1 MIKNI
6 IFVLIGFY
14 LLIRGA
20 DYFVDAISS
29 TATNL
34 KIPKIIISLS
44 IVAFGTSAPELFISF
59 QGLINGNND
68 VVLANVIGSTIVN
81 ALLIIGIAA
90 IIRPIKIKS
99 ETIKNQLPLH
109 LLIISV
115 FAVLLLDSIFD
126 KTINTISRSDGI
138 ILFLIFLCFLYYI
151 YNYHKKTRNL
161 LKDTILHDKPKWPLP
176 KSIFISICGLI
187 AISVGS
193 NLAVDSC
200 VAIARDL
207 NISEKLITMV
217 ILVIGTSTP
226 ELVMAI
232 TSAKKGEFDIIVG
245 NIIGTNIFNIGFVL
259 GLPIII
265 LGGITTTGFNLVDMT
280 IMVISGLIL
289 YTFAKDDRKLT
300 RTEGI
305 IMVCIFISY
314 YTYLFLT

>member
-34 KIPKIIISLS
+34 KVPKLIISLS

-59 QGLINGNND
+59 QGLLNGNND

-81 ALLIIGIAA
+81 TMLIIGIAA
-90 IIRPIKIKS
+90 IIRPIKIKN
-99 ETIKNQLPLH
+99 ETIKKQLPLH
-109 LLIISV
+109 LLIILV
-115 FAVLLLDSIFD
+115 FAILLLDNIFNS
-126 KTINTISRSDGI
+126 TINTISRSDGI
-138 ILFLIFLCFLYYI
+138 ILFLIFLYFIYYI
-151 YNYHKKTRNL
+151 YSYYKKSNHLKENL
-161 LKDTILHDKPKWPLP
+161 IHEKPKWNLP
-176 KSIFISICGLI
+176 VSIIISICGLI
-187 AISVGS
+187 AISFGS
-193 NLAVDSC
+193 NLAVDNC
-200 VAIARDL
+200 VAIARYL
-207 NISEKLITMV
+207 HISEKLITMV
-217 ILVIGTSTP
+217 ILVVGTSTP

-232 TSAKKGEFDIIVG
+232 TSARKGEFDIIIG

-259 GLPIII
+259 GLPIMI
-265 LGGITTTGFNLVDMT
+265 LGGVSTNSFNFVDMS
-280 IMVISGLIL
+280 IMIIAGLIL
-289 YTFAKDDRKLT
+289 YTFSKDDRKLT

-305 IMVCIFISY
+305 VMVCIFLSY

>member
-6 IFVLIGFY
+6 IFVLVGFY

-34 KIPKIIISLS
+34 KVPKIIISLS

-59 QGLINGNND
+59 QGLLNGNND

-81 ALLIIGIAA
+81 TMLIIGIAA
-90 IIRPIKIKS
+90 IIRPIKIKN
-99 ETIKNQLPLH
+99 ETIKKQLPLH
-109 LLIISV
+109 LLIILV
-115 FAVLLLDSIFD
+115 FAILLLDNIFNS
-126 KTINTISRSDGI
+126 TINTISRSDGI
-138 ILFLIFLCFLYYI
+138 ILFLIFLYFIYYI
-151 YNYHKKTRNL
+151 YSYYKKSNHLKENL
-161 LKDTILHDKPKWPLP
+161 IHEKPKWNLP
-176 KSIFISICGLI
+176 VSIIISICGLV
-187 AISVGS
+187 AISFGS
-193 NLAVDSC
+193 NLAVDNC
-200 VAIARDL
+200 VAIARYL
-207 NISEKLITMV
+207 HISEKLITMV

-232 TSAKKGEFDIIVG
+232 TSARKGEFDIIIG

-259 GLPIII
+259 GLPIMI
-265 LGGITTTGFNLVDMT
+265 LGGVSTNSFNFVDMS
-280 IMVISGLIL
+280 IMIISGLIL
-289 YTFAKDDRKLT
+289 YTFSKDDRKLT

-305 IMVCIFISY
+305 IMVCIFLSY

>member
-34 KIPKIIISLS
+34 KVPKIIISLS

-59 QGLINGNND
+59 QGLLNGNND

-81 ALLIIGIAA
+81 TMLIIGIAA
-90 IIRPIKIKS
+90 IIRPIKIKN
-99 ETIKNQLPLH
+99 ETIKKQLPLH
-109 LLIISV
+109 LLIILV
-115 FAVLLLDSIFD
+115 FAILLLDNIFNS
-126 KTINTISRSDGI
+126 TINTISRSDGI
-138 ILFLIFLCFLYYI
+138 ILFLIFLYFIYYI
-151 YNYHKKTRNL
+151 YSYYKKSNHLKENL
-161 LKDTILHDKPKWPLP
+161 IHEKPKWNLP
-176 KSIFISICGLI
+176 VSIIISICGLI
-187 AISVGS
+187 AISFGS
-193 NLAVDSC
+193 NLAVDNC
-200 VAIARDL
+200 VAIARYL
-207 NISEKLITMV
+207 HISEKLITMV
-217 ILVIGTSTP
+217 ILVVGTSTP

-232 TSAKKGEFDIIVG
+232 TSARKGEFDIIIG

-259 GLPIII
+259 GLPIMI
-265 LGGITTTGFNLVDMT
+265 LGGVSTSSFNFVDMS
-280 IMVISGLIL
+280 IMIIAGLIL
-289 YTFAKDDRKLT
+289 YTFSKDDRKLT

-305 IMVCIFISY
+305 IMVCIFLSY

>member
-34 KIPKIIISLS
+34 KVPKLIISLS

-59 QGLINGNND
+59 QGLLNGNND

-81 ALLIIGIAA
+81 TMLIIGIAA
-90 IIRPIKIKS
+90 IIRPIKIKN
-99 ETIKNQLPLH
+99 ETIKKQLPLH
-109 LLIISV
+109 LLIILV
-115 FAVLLLDSIFD
+115 FAILLLDNIFNS
-126 KTINTISRSDGI
+126 TINTISRSDGI
-138 ILFLIFLCFLYYI
+138 ILFLIFLYFIYYI
-151 YNYHKKTRNL
+151 YSYYKKSNHLKENL
-161 LKDTILHDKPKWPLP
+161 IHEKPKWNLP
-176 KSIFISICGLI
+176 VSIIISICGLV
-187 AISVGS
+187 AISFGS
-193 NLAVDSC
+193 NLAVDNC
-200 VAIARDL
+200 VAIARYL
-207 NISEKLITMV
+207 HISEKLITMV
-217 ILVIGTSTP
+217 ILVVGTSTP

-232 TSAKKGEFDIIVG
+232 TSARKGEFDIIIG

-259 GLPIII
+259 GLPIMI
-265 LGGITTTGFNLVDMT
+265 LGGVSTNSFNFVDMS
-280 IMVISGLIL
+280 IMIISGLIL
-289 YTFAKDDRKLT
+289 YTFSKDDRKLT

-305 IMVCIFISY
+305 IMVCIFLSY

>member
-34 KIPKIIISLS
+34 KVPKIIISLS

-59 QGLINGNND
+59 QGLLNGNND

-81 ALLIIGIAA
+81 TMLIIGIAA
-90 IIRPIKIKS
+90 IIRPIKIKN
-99 ETIKNQLPLH
+99 ETIKKQLPLH
-109 LLIISV
+109 LLIILV
-115 FAVLLLDSIFD
+115 FAILLLDNTFNG
-126 KTINTISRSDGI
+126 TINTISRNDGI
-138 ILFLIFLCFLYYI
+138 ILFLIFLYFIYYI
-151 YNYHKKTRNL
+151 YSYYKKSHH
-161 LKDTILHDKPKWPLP
+161 LKESLIHEKPKWNLP
-176 KSIFISICGLI
+176 VSIIISICGLV
-187 AISVGS
+187 AISFGS
-193 NLAVDSC
+193 NLAVDNC
-200 VAIARDL
+200 VAIARYL
-207 NISEKLITMV
+207 HISEKLITMV
-217 ILVIGTSTP
+217 ILVVGTSTP

-232 TSAKKGEFDIIVG
+232 TSARKGEFDIIIG

-259 GLPIII
+259 GLPIMI
-265 LGGITTTGFNLVDMT
+265 LGGVSTSSFNFVDMS
-280 IMVISGLIL
+280 IMIIAGLIL
-289 YTFAKDDRKLT
+289 YTFSKDDRKLT

-305 IMVCIFISY
+305 VMVCIFLSY

>member
-34 KIPKIIISLS
+34 KVPKIIISLS

-59 QGLINGNND
+59 QGLLNGNND

-81 ALLIIGIAA
+81 TMLIIGIAA
-90 IIRPIKIKS
+90 IIRPIKIKN
-99 ETIKNQLPLH
+99 ETIKKQLPLH
-109 LLIISV
+109 LLIILV
-115 FAVLLLDSIFD
+115 FAILLLDNTFNG
-126 KTINTISRSDGI
+126 TINTISRSDGI
-138 ILFLIFLCFLYYI
+138 ILFLIFLYFIYYI
-151 YNYHKKTRNL
+151 YSYYKKSNHLKENL
-161 LKDTILHDKPKWPLP
+161 IHEKPKWNLP
-176 KSIFISICGLI
+176 VSIIISICGLI
-187 AISVGS
+187 AISFGS
-193 NLAVDSC
+193 NLAVDNC
-200 VAIARDL
+200 VAIARYL
-207 NISEKLITMV
+207 HISEKLITMV

-232 TSAKKGEFDIIVG
+232 TSARKGEFDIIIG

-259 GLPIII
+259 GLPIMI
-265 LGGITTTGFNLVDMT
+265 LGGVSTSSFNFVDMS
-280 IMVISGLIL
+280 IMIISGLIL
-289 YTFAKDDRKLT
+289 YTFSKDDRKLT

-305 IMVCIFISY
+305 VMVCIFLSY

>member
-34 KIPKIIISLS
+34 KVPKLIISLS

-59 QGLINGNND
+59 QGLLNGNND

-81 ALLIIGIAA
+81 TMLIIGIAA
-90 IIRPIKIKS
+90 IIRPIKIKN
-99 ETIKNQLPLH
+99 ETIKKQLPLH
-109 LLIISV
+109 LLIILV
-115 FAVLLLDSIFD
+115 FAILLLDNIF
-126 KTINTISRSDGI
+126 KSTINTISRSDGI
-138 ILFLIFLCFLYYI
+138 ILFLIFLYFIYYI
-151 YNYHKKTRNL
+151 YSYYKKSNHLKENL
-161 LKDTILHDKPKWPLP
+161 IHEKPKWNLP
-176 KSIFISICGLI
+176 VSIIISICGLV
-187 AISVGS
+187 AISFGS
-193 NLAVDSC
+193 NLAVDNC
-200 VAIARDL
+200 VAIARYL
-207 NISEKLITMV
+207 HISEKLITMV
-217 ILVIGTSTP
+217 ILVVGTSTP

-232 TSAKKGEFDIIVG
+232 TSAKKGEFDIIIG

-259 GLPIII
+259 GLPIMI
-265 LGGITTTGFNLVDMT
+265 LGGVSTNSFNFVDMS
-280 IMVISGLIL
+280 IMIISGLIL
-289 YTFAKDDRKLT
+289 YTFSKDDRKLT

-305 IMVCIFISY
+305 IMVCIFLSY